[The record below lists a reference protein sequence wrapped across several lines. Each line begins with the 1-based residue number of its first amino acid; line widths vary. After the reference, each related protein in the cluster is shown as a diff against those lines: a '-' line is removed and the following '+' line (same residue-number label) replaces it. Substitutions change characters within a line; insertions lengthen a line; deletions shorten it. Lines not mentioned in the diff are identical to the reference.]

1 MTFAPGAM
9 PQPAAA
15 DGVNQLVDQLYAQLR
30 MLARSERRRNGAP
43 DTLHTTALVNE
54 LYLKLAD
61 SERLRFGEAKQF
73 FSYAAKAMRH
83 ILLDR
88 AKLQMR
94 LKREDGRLRV
104 SLTDPDVEAV
114 AIDPAHALELDAA
127 MTALLARDKRAAEVV
142 DLHFFA
148 GLGLDQVAQLLG
160 IAPRTAARDWRFAS
174 AFLKSRLA

>member
-1 MTFAPGAM
+1 MQQIVG
-9 PQPAAA
+9 A

-30 MLARSERRRNGAP
+30 ILARSERRRSGSP
-43 DTLHTTALVNE
+43 DTLHTTALVSE

-61 SERLRFGEAKQF
+61 TERLRFGEAKQF
-73 FSYAAKAMRH
+73 FSYAAQAMRH

-94 LKREDGRLRV
+94 LKREDARLRV
-104 SLTDPDVEAV
+104 SLTDPDAEAV
-114 AIDPAHALELDAA
+114 AIDPARALELDAA
-127 MTALLARDKRAAEVV
+127 MTQLLARDKRAAEVV

-148 GLGLDQVAQLLG
+148 GLGLDQVAELLG